1 MARYLAKN
9 IVASGIADKCE
20 IQLAYAIG
28 VARPVSIYLNTFNT
42 EKVDKTLILETIKNN
57 FDLSP
62 NGIITYLDLLKP
74 VYSKTSAYG
83 HFGKENEGF
92 TWENTNKIDL
102 FKSLM

>member
-1 MARYLAKN
+1 
-9 IVASGIADKCE
+9 
-20 IQLAYAIG
+20 LAYAIG
-28 VARPVSIYLNTFNT
+28 VARPVSIYLDTFNT

>member
-1 MARYLAKN
+1 MLP
-9 IVASGIADKCE
+9 SGIADKCE

-28 VARPVSIYLNTFNT
+28 VVTSKYILDTFNT